1 VRKQP
6 DRPVLDLPHLV
17 LTIAQSATFRV
28 LAPGLSL
35 IILAEA
41 AVMAAWRFGAGAGG
55 FAWMIAALV
64 AGFSLSGSV

>member
-1 VRKQP
+1 M
-6 DRPVLDLPHLV
+6 
-17 LTIAQSATFRV
+17 AQSATFRV